1 MSCLH
6 HDEILEAFFDAIQ
19 DDIPEL
25 SIDEQIKKAYELF
38 EEYCQ
43 WLTI

>member
-6 HDEILEAFFDAIQ
+6 HEEILEACLDAIQ
-19 DDIPEL
+19 VDFPEL

-38 EEYCQ
+38 KEYCQ
-43 WLTI
+43 